1 MPAKKKPNL
10 PAIIAHNLKRL
21 REKKGLSQQD
31 LADLAKVQQGTVS
44 AIENQIR
51 GPSMTMIAALANA
64 LEVPGAELFKE
75 IK

>member
-1 MPAKKKPNL
+1 MPAKRKPNL

-21 REKKGLSQQD
+21 REKRGLSQQD

-51 GPSMTMIAALANA
+51 SPSMTMIAALAHA
-64 LEVPGAELFKE
+64 LGVSGAELFREVK
-75 IK
+75 